1 MTDAIHERLRD
12 WLTAAANGSLSAVER
27 ADLAQHLAECASCR
41 RQASEPALVEELQ
54 RLMERHRQ
62 IPAGLE
68 EGVLARLRTG
78 AERPAREPVLPGR
91 SPWWLAARIGLA
103 IMVIGLLAVRT
114 LDLRWSPG
122 SGWANR
128 VWVTISQY
136 VLRQPAYPPAE
147 FGAGEEGLLASCH
160 QLASQLVGALLWIGL
175 LVLAGQLLVELWRRR
190 QRLPA
195 SLPQTVP
202 PRT

>member
-12 WLTAAANGSLSAVER
+12 WLVASANGSLTATEQ
-27 ADLAQHLAECASCR
+27 ADLAQHLADCTTCR
-41 RQASEPALVEELQ
+41 HQASDPAVVEELQ
-54 RLMERHRQ
+54 RLMERHRL
-62 IPAGLE
+62 IPPGLE
-68 EGVLARLRTG
+68 ERVLARFQPG
-78 AERPAREPVLPGR
+78 PEQPAPTAVVPGR
-91 SPWWLAARIGLA
+91 SRAWLVVRASLA
-103 IMVIGLLAVRT
+103 LLVVGLLAVRA

-122 SGWANR
+122 NGWANR

-147 FGAGEEGLLASCH
+147 FEAGHQGLLASCH
-160 QLASQLVGALLWIGL
+160 QLASHLVGALLWICL

-190 QRLPA
+190 QRFSSPV
-195 SLPQTVP
+195 PQTVP

>member
-12 WLTAAANGSLSAVER
+12 WLGAAANGSLSDAER
-27 ADLAQHLAECASCR
+27 ADLAQHLAECTACR
-41 RQASEPALVEELQ
+41 RQASDPALVEELQ

-68 EGVLARLRTG
+68 EGVLARLQAGT
-78 AERPAREPVLPGR
+78 AQSASAAALPSR
-91 SPWWLAARIGLA
+91 SPWWLAARVGLA
-103 IMVIGLLAVRT
+103 ILVTGLLAVRV

-122 SGWANR
+122 SGWGNR

-147 FGAGEEGLLASCH
+147 FGAGQEGLLASCH
-160 QLASQLVGALLWIGL
+160 QLASNLVGALLWICL
-175 LVLAGQLLVELWRRR
+175 LVLAGQLVVELWRRR
-190 QRLPA
+190 QRLPS